1 MTKEVIDD
9 FCEEIGELE
18 EKVDERLSY
27 RLSEFLTNISLELE
41 ECESPIEK
49 ILFIELDKQL
59 RKNAFY
65 YNLDIVGIIPQAN
78 LKISDKKKY
87 RVDFL
92 VEIKD
97 FRLGID
103 LDVAIECDG
112 HEFHQKTKEQAESD
126 RKRERDILES
136 GRIVIRFTGSEIFNE
151 SPRCARQLIRI
162 IRKHIDNQV
171 NKG

>member
-1 MTKEVIDD
+1 MTKEVIDE

-27 RLSEFLTNISLELE
+27 RLGEYLSNISVELE

-59 RKNAFY
+59 RRNAFY
-65 YNLDIVGIIPQAN
+65 YNLDIVEIIPQAKI
-78 LKISDKKKY
+78 KISDDKEY

-92 VEIKD
+92 VEIRD
-97 FRLGID
+97 FRLNID
-103 LDVAIECDG
+103 LDVVIECDG
-112 HEFHQKTKEQAESD
+112 HEFHQKTKDQVESD
-126 RKRERDILES
+126 RKRERNILED
-136 GRIVIRFTGSEIFNE
+136 GRIVVRFTGSEIFNE
-151 SPRCARQLIRI
+151 SPRCARQLIKI